1 MRISTQLR
9 FSADGGIRWRRP
21 VYLDTRDSTFALPV
35 SAFRAADRPG
45 TMPETTRASSIL
57 FVIDTTNAK
66 PGEEG
71 SFTIQG
77 VELRR

>member
-1 MRISTQLR
+1 MP
-9 FSADGGIRWRRP
+9 ARRH
-21 VYLDTRDSTFALPV
+21 FALPV
-35 SAFRAADRPG
+35 SAFRAADFDPG
-45 TMPETTRASSIL
+45 TMPDTSRASSIL

-77 VELRR
+77 VELRRVRGVRHGSEHGSTRD